1 MYEANAIIVL
11 QQNFQNEIIFVGL
24 AKIVMGRYDYAAG
37 ETESAERS
45 VAGTRDGKQ
54 RSIGK
59 GWAKRELM
67 RVFVV
72 ERV

>member
-1 MYEANAIIVL
+1 
-11 QQNFQNEIIFVGL
+11 
-24 AKIVMGRYDYAAG
+24 MGRYDYAAG

-45 VAGTRDGKQ
+45 LVGSRDGEQ

-67 RVFVV
+67 RGFVV
-72 ERV
+72 ECV